1 MNRGTPMT
9 DRTFDDVPQH
19 IKEKFTP
26 KLTKLFNKG
35 AKLAEK
41 LLKEEPEKLSY
52 FDKAQVTSLV
62 GQSAVLYQR
71 FKSAGGNDDDLE
83 LIIEEALK
91 NSEIHAMAD
100 KLNLNL

>member
-1 MNRGTPMT
+1 MT

-19 IKEKFTP
+19 LRDKFTP

-41 LLKEEPEKLSY
+41 LFKEEPEELSF
-52 FDKAQVTSLV
+52 FDKAQVTSLA
-62 GQSAVLYQR
+62 GQAMVLYKR
-71 FKSAGGNDDDLE
+71 FKSAGGADEDLE
-83 LIIEEALK
+83 VIAEEALK

-100 KLNLNL
+100 KLKLYM